1 MQYLQKYVKKL
12 CNQKLKETRRLV
24 RLQSIVKLRSLLTK
38 YYVMTGD
45 DLVINKTYNEQTMLN
60 KSL

>member
-1 MQYLQKYVKKL
+1 MQYLQKYVNRL
-12 CNQKLKETRRLV
+12 CNQKFKETRRLV

-45 DLVINKTYNEQTMLN
+45 DLVINKMYNEQTMLN